1 MSDTIT
7 QMRLSLRLDRY
18 LNDYQEKI
26 ARNDT
31 ISRYEWDSVWKVADA
46 ARIRN
51 SLTPEIVDNVRI
63 VYDKL

>member
-31 ISRYEWDSVWKVADA
+31 ISRYEWDRVWKVAEA